1 MTRLSLLL
9 SALLVVSPLHAAPP
23 GASAK
28 AASPRAATPG
38 AATPTADSP
47 PTATSPAVP
56 AATTTPPALDD
67 GWPVASTAA
76 GGWNLPVL
84 AQMEQALAADLAPFT
99 TSVLIVRDGVMVYEH
114 YLGDADHQT
123 LHDTR
128 SLTKSVTG
136 LLVGAAIERKLIPN
150 AQAKV
155 YDYFGDR
162 QWQHPDPRKRDIT
175 IEDLL
180 TMSSQLECNDDNAF
194 SAGNEKRMYVSADWT
209 QFALDLPIRGYAP
222 WMQRPAQSP
231 HGRAFSYCTA
241 GSFLLGAVLE
251 KASGQRLQAFSAQV
265 LEKPLGIEQAQWN
278 VSSEGVGM
286 GGGGTRYRSRDLAK
300 FGQLLLAQGCWQGRQ
315 VIAANWIGAMTSVHA
330 QARDDADYGYQL
342 WHFLFPVHGVQRD
355 TWAMSGNG
363 GNYVFVVPAER
374 LVVVL
379 TRSAYNTR
387 QMHQQSHRLLTDYVL
402 KALPE
407 GNQAR

>member
-9 SALLVVSPLHAAPP
+9 SAVLVLSPLHAAPSATP
-23 GASAK
+23 GIATAS
-28 AASPRAATPG
+28 AATP
-38 AATPTADSP
+38 A
-47 PTATSPAVP
+47 PAP
-56 AATTTPPALDD
+56 AHIARPPALND
-67 GWPVASTAA
+67 GWPVGSPAAS
-76 GGWNLPVL
+76 GWNLAVL
-84 AQMEQALAADLAPFT
+84 AQMEQALSADLAPAT
-99 TSVLIVRDGVMVYEH
+99 TSVLVVRDGVLVYEH
-114 YLGDADHQT
+114 YLGDADRQT

-136 LLVGAAIERKLIPN
+136 LLVGAAIERNVIPN

-162 QWQHPDPRKRDIT
+162 HWQHPDPRKRAIT
-175 IEDLL
+175 VEDLL

-194 SAGNEKRMYVSADWT
+194 SAGNEERMYVSADWT

-222 WMQRPAQSP
+222 WMQRPEQSP

-251 KASGQRLQAFSAQV
+251 QATGQSLKAFSAKV
-265 LEKPLGIEQAQWN
+265 LETPLAIEQAQWT

-300 FGQLLLAQGCWQGRQ
+300 LGQLLVTQGRWQDRQ
-315 VIAANWIGAMTSVHA
+315 VIAADWIRAMTSVHT
-330 QARDDADYGYQL
+330 QARDDADYGYLL
-342 WHFLFPVHGVQRD
+342 WHFRFPVHGVQRD

-363 GNYVFVVPAER
+363 GNYVFVVPEQR

-387 QMHQQSHRLLTDYVL
+387 QMHQQSQRLLTEYVL
-402 KALPE
+402 KALPT
-407 GNQAR
+407 RD

>member
-1 MTRLSLLL
+1 MPRPSLLL
-9 SALLVVSPLHAAPP
+9 PALFAISALHAAPP
-23 GASAK
+23 VAT
-28 AASPRAATPG
+28 PRAATP
-38 AATPTADSP
+38 
-47 PTATSPAVP
+47 TATTPAP
-56 AATTTPPALDD
+56 AASTAATPPALDD
-67 GWPVASTAA
+67 GWPVASAA
-76 GGWNLPVL
+76 ARGWSRTVL
-84 AQMEQALAADLAPFT
+84 AQMEQALAADLAPST
-99 TSVLIVRDGVMVYEH
+99 TSVLIVRDGVLVYEN
-114 YLGDADHQT
+114 YLGGADRQI

-162 QWQHPDPRKRDIT
+162 QWQHPDPRKRDIS

-180 TMSSQLECNDDNAF
+180 TMSSQLECNDDNEF
-194 SAGNEKRMYVSADWT
+194 SAGNEERMYVSADWT

-241 GSFLLGAVLE
+241 GSFLLGALLE
-251 KASGQRLQAFSAQV
+251 RATGQRLQGFAAQV
-265 LEKPLGIEQAQWN
+265 LETPLGITQAQWN

-300 FGQLLLAQGCWQGRQ
+300 LGQLLLAQGRWQGRQ
-315 VIAANWIGAMTSVHA
+315 VIPADWVRAMTSVHA
-330 QARDDADYGYQL
+330 QAREDADYGYQL
-342 WHFLFPVHGVQRD
+342 WHFLFPVRGVQRD

-363 GNYVFVVPAER
+363 GNYVFVVPEER

-379 TRSAYNTR
+379 TRRAYNTR

-407 GNQAR
+407 SN

>member
-1 MTRLSLLL
+1 MNRLPLLL
-9 SALLVVSPLHAAPP
+9 SFLFAVSALHAAPP
-23 GASAK
+23 
-28 AASPRAATPG
+28 AAA
-38 AATPTADSP
+38 PTTANT
-47 PTATSPAVP
+47 TATTPAP
-56 AATTTPPALDD
+56 AAPKAPTPPALDD
-67 GWPVASTAA
+67 GWPVASAA
-76 GGWNLPVL
+76 ATGWNPAVL
-84 AQMEQALAADLAPFT
+84 AQMEQALATDLAPAT
-99 TSVLIVRDGVMVYEH
+99 TSVLIVHNGVLVYEH
-114 YLGDADHQT
+114 YLGDADRQT

-136 LLVGAAIERKLIPN
+136 LLVGAVIERNLIPST
-150 AQAKV
+150 QAKV
-155 YDYFGDR
+155 YDYFSDR
-162 QWQHPDPRKRDIT
+162 QWQHPDPGKRDIS

-194 SAGNEKRMYVSADWT
+194 SAGNEERMYVSADWT

-251 KASGQRLQAFSAQV
+251 KATGQRLQAFAAQV
-265 LEKPLGIEQAQWN
+265 LEKPLGIEHAQWN

-300 FGQLLLAQGCWQGRQ
+300 LGQLLLAQGRWQGRQ
-315 VIAANWIGAMTSVHA
+315 VIGADWIRAMTSVHA
-330 QARDDADYGYQL
+330 QAREDADYGYQI
-342 WHFLFPVHGVQRD
+342 WHFLFPVRGVQRD

-363 GNYVFVVPAER
+363 GNYVFVVPEEQ

-387 QMHQQSHRLLTDYVL
+387 QMHQQSHRLLSDYVL

-407 GNQAR
+407 SN